1 MYGSLRK
8 ARGTPMPRS
17 EFERAL
23 GAAEHRAG
31 RAAVELARTRRLLER
46 EDMAGAF
53 GAAFAFSA
61 EVEKLALLARVLPA
75 YTGHPK
81 AAELKEQMLMDTI
94 PVEMGY
100 AKRGWFR
107 LQIPALLPKK
117 ESGSPTLHPA
127 VSSTRP
133 PAALFCWKAAGSYQ
147 NCVLAYRHVYC
158 RERPDGVP
166 IGTDDNIEVNMVTD
180 IITLYLLPDDA
191 PRRCAH
197 YYCSAA
203 GAEDQTEVYV
213 IPTSR
218 FPTWLAAEQAN
229 DLEEERLYE
238 TSEIWD

>member
-1 MYGSLRK
+1 
-8 ARGTPMPRS
+8 MPRS

-61 EVEKLALLARVLPA
+61 EVEKLALLARV
-75 YTGHPK
+75 
-81 AAELKEQMLMDTI
+81 
-94 PVEMGY
+94 
-100 AKRGWFR
+100 
-107 LQIPALLPKK
+107 QIPALLPKK
-117 ESGSPTLHPA
+117 ESGSPIYIQQYLYPA
-127 VSSTRP
+127 LRRYFAGKP
-133 PAALFCWKAAGSYQ
+133 PALYQ

-158 RERPDGVP
+158 RERPERAYRDH
-166 IGTDDNIEVNMVTD
+166 DNIEVNMVTD

>member
-81 AAELKEQMLMDTI
+81 AAELKEQMQSVGGFVCRSLHCC
-94 PVEMGY
+94 
-100 AKRGWFR
+100 RR
-107 LQIPALLPKK
+107 RSPAPP
-117 ESGSPTLHPA
+117 STS
-127 VSSTRP
+127 SSISTRRCG
-133 PAALFCWKAAGSYQ
+133 AILLESRRLSIKIACWPTAMCTVGNVRS
-147 NCVLAYRHVYC
+147 
-158 RERPDGVP
+158 VP
-166 IGTDDNIEVNMVTD
+166 IGTT
-180 IITLYLLPDDA
+180 ITL
-191 PRRCAH
+191 R
-197 YYCSAA
+197 S
-203 GAEDQTEVYV
+203 
-213 IPTSR
+213 
-218 FPTWLAAEQAN
+218 TW
-229 DLEEERLYE
+229 
-238 TSEIWD
+238 

>member
-1 MYGSLRK
+1 
-8 ARGTPMPRS
+8 MPRS

-31 RAAVELARTRRLLER
+31 RAAVELARARRLLER

-117 ESGSPTLHPA
+117 ESGSPIYIQQYLYPA
-127 VSSTRP
+127 LRRYFAGKP
-133 PAALFCWKAAGSYQ
+133 PAL
-147 NCVLAYRHVYC
+147 YRDH
-158 RERPDGVP
+158 
-166 IGTDDNIEVNMVTD
+166 DNIEVNMVTD